1 MRISAR
7 LVWQQIPNGTAMG
20 KDGKAMDKDGKAMDK
35 DGKAK
40 YKGIVQTQSAKRF
53 VERMKLQ

>member
-20 KDGKAMDKDGKAMDK
+20 KDGKAMDK